1 MRVETQLFTTQLEF
15 QEYEVHIADGID
27 MGTTALEDLDKQEIF
42 SEEKLT
48 GKNGEK
54 VKGIEAIERTFLS
67 EKKEREIIEKL
78 FNNIENEEKY
88 LKSTIKTLSCLK
100 TKSNNLMLVENMLIR
115 LKKVKK
121 GISSG

>member
-1 MRVETQLFTTQLEF
+1 
-15 QEYEVHIADGID
+15 

-100 TKSNNLMLVENMLIR
+100 TKSNNLMLVENML
-115 LKKVKK
+115 KFFWQ
-121 GISSG
+121 